1 MSTGVLDMEKNI
13 EVMTRILKEE
23 TGLFEK
29 LCKLE
34 KTKTGAIIEHD
45 AKLLETISREQE
57 DILGRIS
64 ALENDR
70 TKEMDDYRKHRH
82 IHSHSFTLKDMAGVL
97 EGTTATNVL
106 TIGRNLK
113 DVMLRLGRMQDTN
126 RVLINDNME
135 YYNILLTGLR
145 RDRSTETGYG
155 RDGRED
161 ERLKNSI
168 LFNQTA

>member
-1 MSTGVLDMEKNI
+1 MEKNI
-13 EVMTRILKEE
+13 ISMTKILKEE
-23 TGLFEK
+23 TSLFEK
-29 LCKLE
+29 MCALE
-34 KTKTGAIIEHD
+34 KSKTEAIVEHNAQLIES
-45 AKLLETISREQE
+45 ISLEQE
-57 DILGRIS
+57 ELLGKIS
-64 ALENDR
+64 TMEHERAKQME
-70 TKEMDDYRKHRH
+70 DYRKHRH
-82 IHSHSFTLKDMAGVL
+82 INNISFTLRDMAEVL
-97 EGTTATNVL
+97 GGATATSVL

-145 RDRSTETGYG
+145 RDRSMETGYG

-161 ERLKNSI
+161 EKLKNSI

>member
-1 MSTGVLDMEKNI
+1 MEKNVI
-13 EVMTRILKEE
+13 AMTNILKEE
-23 TGLFEK
+23 TDLFEK
-29 LCKLE
+29 LCLLE
-34 KTKTGAIIEHD
+34 KSKTGAIMEHN
-45 AKLLETISREQE
+45 AKLLESISREQE
-57 DILGRIS
+57 AILGRIS

-70 TKEMDDYRKHRH
+70 TRKMDDYKKHRH
-82 IHSHSFTLKDMAGVL
+82 VRNVSFTLKDMAGVL
-97 EGTTATNVL
+97 DGNAATSVL

-113 DVMLRLGRMQDTN
+113 DVMIRLSRIQDTN

-145 RDRSTETGYG
+145 RDPSLETGYK

-161 ERLKNSI
+161 EKLKNSI

>member
-1 MSTGVLDMEKNI
+1 MEKNMI
-13 EVMTRILKEE
+13 EITNILKEE
-23 TGLFEK
+23 TCLFEK
-29 LCKLE
+29 MCTLE
-34 KTKTGAIIEHD
+34 KSKTEAIIEHN
-45 AKLLETISREQE
+45 ARLLETISHEQE

-70 TKEMDDYRKHRH
+70 MRKMEDYKKHRH
-82 IHSHSFTLKDMAGVL
+82 IRTSSFTLKDMAEVL
-97 EGTTATNVL
+97 DGSTATNML

-113 DVMLRLGRMQDTN
+113 DVMIRLSRIQDTN
-126 RVLINDNME
+126 RVLISDNME

-145 RDRSTETGYG
+145 RDPSLETGYG

-161 ERLKNSI
+161 EKLKNSI

>member
-1 MSTGVLDMEKNI
+1 MEKNI
-13 EVMTRILKEE
+13 SAMTTILKEE
-23 TGLFEK
+23 TSLFEK
-29 LCKLE
+29 LCTLE
-34 KTKTGAIIEHD
+34 KSKTEAIIEHN
-45 AKLLETISREQE
+45 ARLLETISREQE
-57 DILGRIS
+57 EILGRIS
-64 ALENDR
+64 SLESDR
-70 TKEMDDYRKHRH
+70 TKQMEEYRKHRH
-82 IHSHSFTLKDMAGVL
+82 IHVHSFTLKDMAEAL
-97 EGTTATNVL
+97 EGTTSTGVL

-145 RDRSTETGYG
+145 RDRSVETGYG